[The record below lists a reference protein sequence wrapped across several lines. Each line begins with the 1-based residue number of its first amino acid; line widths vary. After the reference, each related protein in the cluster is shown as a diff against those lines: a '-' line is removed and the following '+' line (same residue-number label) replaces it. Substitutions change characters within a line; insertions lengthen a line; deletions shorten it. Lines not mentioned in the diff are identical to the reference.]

1 MTELYRSRKNCRI
14 CNSSNIELILDF
26 GDLALTG
33 VFLED
38 GSQVLK
44 APLRLVRCE
53 SCGLVQ
59 LAHTYSL
66 DALYTD
72 SYGYE
77 SHLNQ
82 SMRNH
87 LKSKAQLLQKKYLR
101 NKTNPIVVDVA
112 SNDGTLLAGYSLPG
126 ATYIGIDPLI
136 KNISDYYP
144 SNAIK
149 VNDFFTSEAYR
160 QVSESQASLVTS
172 LSVIYDLD
180 NPVSFAK
187 DVELILEEGGI
198 WHFEQSY
205 LPTMIET
212 LSYDTICHE
221 HLLYLRLS
229 DIMKILSIAG
239 LQILDASL
247 NATNGGSI
255 AVTAIKSEASI
266 TPDPFVGYLLEKE
279 ESDGYASGLRLRE
292 FAKDAVEHSK
302 DLRKILGEY
311 KSSNFTIF
319 GLGASTKGNV
329 LLQWAGL
336 NSSTIESIGDIN
348 PKKFGKQTPGTCI
361 DIVSENE
368 VLESAAS
375 NVLVVVMPWH
385 FRDGIVKNSM
395 RYLENGGKLLFPLP
409 RIEIVC

>member
-14 CNSSNIELILDF
+14 CNSSDIELILDF

-38 GSQVLK
+38 GSQVSK

-59 LAHTYSL
+59 LEHTYLL

-77 SHLNQ
+77 SHLNL

-87 LKSKAQLLQKKYLR
+87 LKSKAQLLQMKYLGNR
-101 NKTNPIVVDVA
+101 INPIIVDIA
-112 SNDGTLLAGYSLPG
+112 SNDGTLLAGYSRTD

-136 KNISDYYP
+136 NNISDYYP
-144 SNAIK
+144 TGAIK
-149 VNDFFTSEAYR
+149 VDDFFSSDAFR
-160 QVSESQASLVTS
+160 QVSLSQASLVTS

-205 LPTMIET
+205 LPTMVET

-229 DIMKILSIAG
+229 DIVKILEMAG
-239 LQILDASL
+239 LQILDVSL

-255 AVTAIKSEASI
+255 AVTAIKSQSDI
-266 TPDPFVGYLLEKE
+266 TPDPFVGYLLHKE
-279 ESDGYASGLRLRE
+279 EVDGYVSGLRLRE
-292 FAKDAVEHSK
+292 FATEAIEHSK
-302 DLRKILGEY
+302 SLQRILRDY
-311 KSSNFTIF
+311 KSSDFTIF
-319 GLGASTKGNV
+319 GIGASTKGNV

-336 NSSTIESIGDIN
+336 DSSTIESIGDIN
-348 PKKFGKQTPGTCI
+348 PKKFGKQTPGSCI
-361 DIVSENE
+361 EIVSESE
-368 VLESAAS
+368 VLGAAAS
-375 NVLVVVMPWH
+375 NVLVVVLPWH

-395 RYLENGGKLLFPLP
+395 KYLENGGKLLFPLP